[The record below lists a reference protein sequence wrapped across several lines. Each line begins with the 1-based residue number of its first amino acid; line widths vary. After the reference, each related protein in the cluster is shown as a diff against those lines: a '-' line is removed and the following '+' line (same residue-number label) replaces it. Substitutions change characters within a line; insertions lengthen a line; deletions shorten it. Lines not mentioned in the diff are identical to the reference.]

1 MTTSD
6 AHALIGATYLGPA
19 NATAL
24 TGLPWRRVR
33 DIAIQL
39 GVRRVRCG
47 RAQLVPLDEFRRALE
62 RARAVEDAGSEAD
75 PAATVRASL
84 GVRRR
89 GERTDG

>member
-62 RARAVEDAGSEAD
+62 RARAAEEACGSEPD
-75 PAATVRASL
+75 PAETVRSAL

-89 GERTDG
+89 A